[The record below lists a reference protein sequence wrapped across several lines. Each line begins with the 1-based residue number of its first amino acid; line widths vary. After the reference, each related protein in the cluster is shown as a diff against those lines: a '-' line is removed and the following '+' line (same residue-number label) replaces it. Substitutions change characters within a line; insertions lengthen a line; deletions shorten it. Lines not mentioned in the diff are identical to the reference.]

1 MFLRP
6 IVPNHQSVLPLYQ
19 IIVLYEVKGFGVSKK
34 LIDKTE
40 KINEIAT
47 AALNIFAKKG
57 YAATSVEQI
66 AEAAGI
72 GKGTVYEYFSS
83 KEEIFVLA
91 INDWM
96 MDLINR
102 MVEKTRD
109 LNNPVERLKVFIEMV
124 KDVLN
129 VEEPDPKK
137 IFADI
142 DQQTFMPGGAFY
154 KRSHIIKDMRATFC
168 DLVVDILLDGVS
180 KKVFKPEIARDV
192 SKIAINLLAYLDGIC
207 MHYLIMEEYKEFED
221 QIDFYIKGFVD
232 SILV

>member
-1 MFLRP
+1 MSP
-6 IVPNHQSVLPLYQ
+6 
-19 IIVLYEVKGFGVSKK
+19 K
-34 LIDKTE
+34 LVDKTE

-47 AALNIFAKKG
+47 AALYLFAKKG

-72 GKGTVYEYFSS
+72 GKGTVYEYFPS
-83 KEEIFVLA
+83 KEEIFVHA
-91 INDWM
+91 INDWI

-102 MVEKTRD
+102 MLEKTRD
-109 LNNPVERLKVFIEMV
+109 IENPVERLKAFIEMV

-137 IFADI
+137 LFADI
-142 DQQTFMPGGAFY
+142 DQQTFMQGGAFY
-154 KRSHIIKDMRATFC
+154 KRRHIIKDMRATFC

-207 MHYLIMEEYKEFED
+207 MHYLIMEEYQEFED
-221 QIDFYIKGFVD
+221 QIDFHVKGFVD
-232 SILV
+232 YILV

>member
-1 MFLRP
+1 MM
-6 IVPNHQSVLPLYQ
+6 S
-19 IIVLYEVKGFGVSKK
+19 KGIRVSPK
-34 LIDKTE
+34 LVDKTE

-47 AALNIFAKKG
+47 AALSLFSQKG

-72 GKGTVYEYFSS
+72 GKGTVYEYFPS
-83 KEEIFVLA
+83 KEEIFVHA

-109 LNNPVERLKVFIEMV
+109 IDDPVRRLKVFIGMV

-137 IFADI
+137 LFADI
-142 DQQTFMPGGAFY
+142 DQQTFMQGGAFY
-154 KRSHIIKDMRATFC
+154 KRRHIIKDMRATFC
-168 DLVVDILLDGVS
+168 GLVVDILLDGVS

-192 SKIAINLLAYLDGIC
+192 SKIAINLLAYLDGIG
-207 MHYLIMEEYKEFED
+207 MHYLIMEEYGEYKD
-221 QIDFYIKGFVD
+221 QIDFYIQGFVQ
-232 SILV
+232 SIMI

>member
-1 MFLRP
+1 MSP
-6 IVPNHQSVLPLYQ
+6 
-19 IIVLYEVKGFGVSKK
+19 K

-40 KINEIAT
+40 KINKIAT
-47 AALNIFAKKG
+47 ASLRLFSQKG

-72 GKGTVYEYFSS
+72 GKSTVYDYFPS
-83 KEEIFVLA
+83 KEEIFVHA
-91 INDWM
+91 INDWI

-102 MVEKTRD
+102 MVEKTRNID
-109 LNNPVERLKVFIEMV
+109 DPVKRLKVFIGMV

-129 VEEPDPKK
+129 VAEPDPKK
-137 IFADI
+137 LFADI
-142 DQQTFMPGGAFY
+142 DQQTFMPGGAFH
-154 KRSHIIKDMRATFC
+154 KRRHIIKDMRATFC
-168 DLVVDILLDGVS
+168 NLVVDILLDGVS

-207 MHYLIMEEYKEFED
+207 MHYLIMEEYDEFED

-232 SILV
+232 YILA

>member
-1 MFLRP
+1 MM
-6 IVPNHQSVLPLYQ
+6 S
-19 IIVLYEVKGFGVSKK
+19 KGIRVSPK
-34 LIDKTE
+34 LVDKTE

-47 AALNIFAKKG
+47 AALSLFSQKG

-72 GKGTVYEYFSS
+72 GKGTVYEYFPS
-83 KEEIFVLA
+83 KEEIFVHA
-91 INDWM
+91 INDWI

-109 LNNPVERLKVFIEMV
+109 IDDPVRRLKVFIGMV

-137 IFADI
+137 LFADI
-142 DQQTFMPGGAFY
+142 DQQTFMQGGAFY
-154 KRSHIIKDMRATFC
+154 KRRHIIKDMRATFC
-168 DLVVDILLDGVS
+168 GLVVDILLDGVS

-192 SKIAINLLAYLDGIC
+192 SKIAINLLAYLDGIG
-207 MHYLIMEEYKEFED
+207 MHYLIMEEYGEYKD

-232 SILV
+232 SILD

>member
-1 MFLRP
+1 
-6 IVPNHQSVLPLYQ
+6 VPP
-19 IIVLYEVKGFGVSKK
+19 K

-40 KINEIAT
+40 KCNEIAA
-47 AALNIFAKKG
+47 AALGLFAKKG
-57 YAATSVEQI
+57 YAATRVGQI

-72 GKGTVYEYFSS
+72 GKGTVYEYFAS
-83 KEEIFVLA
+83 KEEIFVHSV
-91 INDWM
+91 NDWI
-96 MDLINR
+96 MDIINR

-109 LNNPVERLKVFIEMV
+109 IENPVERLKSFIKMV

-129 VEEPDPKK
+129 VEQPDPKK

-154 KRSHIIKDMRATFC
+154 KRRHIIKDMRARFC
-168 DLVVDILLDGVS
+168 DLLVDILLDGVS

-207 MHYLIMEEYKEFED
+207 MHYLIMEEYAAFED

>member
-1 MFLRP
+1 MSP
-6 IVPNHQSVLPLYQ
+6 
-19 IIVLYEVKGFGVSKK
+19 K

-40 KINEIAT
+40 KCNEIAS
-47 AALNIFAKKG
+47 AALYLFAKKG
-57 YAATSVEQI
+57 YAATSVGQI

-72 GKGTVYEYFSS
+72 GKGTVYEYFPS
-83 KEEIFVLA
+83 KEDIFVHA
-91 INDWM
+91 INAWM

-102 MVEKTRD
+102 MVEKTR
-109 LNNPVERLKVFIEMV
+109 NIENPVDRLKAFIEMV

-137 IFADI
+137 LFADI

-154 KRSHIIKDMRATFC
+154 KRRHIIKDMRAAFC

-207 MHYLIMEEYKEFED
+207 MHYLIMEEYQEFED
-221 QIDFYIKGFVD
+221 QIDFYIRGFVD
-232 SILV
+232 YITI

>member
-1 MFLRP
+1 MSP
-6 IVPNHQSVLPLYQ
+6 
-19 IIVLYEVKGFGVSKK
+19 K
-34 LIDKTE
+34 LIDKKE

-47 AALNIFAKKG
+47 AALFLFSQKG

-72 GKGTVYEYFSS
+72 GKGTVYEYFPS
-83 KEEIFVLA
+83 KEDIFVHA
-91 INDWM
+91 INAWM

-102 MVEKTRD
+102 MVEETRD
-109 LNNPVERLKVFIEMV
+109 IDDPVRRLKVFIGMV

-137 IFADI
+137 LFADI
-142 DQQTFMPGGAFY
+142 DQQTFMPGGAFF
-154 KRSHIIKDMRATFC
+154 KRRHIIKDMRATFC
-168 DLVVDILLDGVS
+168 NLVVDILLDGVS

-207 MHYLIMEEYKEFED
+207 MHYLIMEEYAEFED
-221 QIDFYIKGFVD
+221 QIDFYIQGFVQ
-232 SILV
+232 SIMI

>member
-1 MFLRP
+1 
-6 IVPNHQSVLPLYQ
+6 
-19 IIVLYEVKGFGVSKK
+19 VSPKFV
-34 LIDKTE
+34 DKTE

-47 AALNIFAKKG
+47 AALCIFAQKG

-72 GKGTVYEYFSS
+72 GKGTVYEYFPS
-83 KEEIFVLA
+83 KEDIFVHA
-91 INDWM
+91 INEWI

-109 LNNPVERLKVFIEMV
+109 IEYPVERLKTFIGMV

-129 VEEPDPKK
+129 VQEPDPKK
-137 IFADI
+137 LFADI
-142 DQQTFMPGGAFY
+142 DQQTFMQGGAFY
-154 KRSHIIKDMRATFC
+154 KRRHIIKDMRATFC

-192 SKIAINLLAYLDGIC
+192 SKIAINLLAFLDGIC
-207 MHYLIMEEYKEFED
+207 MHYLIMEEYEEFED
-221 QIDFYIKGFVD
+221 QIDFYIQGFVD
-232 SILV
+232 SILA

>member
-1 MFLRP
+1 VYSFQQEFL
-6 IVPNHQSVLPLYQ
+6 
-19 IIVLYEVKGFGVSKK
+19 VSPK
-34 LIDKTE
+34 LIDKAE
-40 KINEIAT
+40 KVNKIAT
-47 AALNIFAKKG
+47 AALCLFSQKG

-72 GKGTVYEYFSS
+72 GKGTVYDYFPS
-83 KEEIFVLA
+83 KEEIFVHA
-91 INDWM
+91 INDWI

-102 MVEKTRD
+102 MVEKTRNIGD
-109 LNNPVERLKVFIEMV
+109 PIKRLKVFIGMV

-137 IFADI
+137 LFADI

-154 KRSHIIKDMRATFC
+154 KRRHIIKDMRATFC
-168 DLVVDILLDGVS
+168 SLVVDILLDGVS

-207 MHYLIMEEYKEFED
+207 MHYLIMEEYTEFED

-232 SILV
+232 SIII